1 MKKFLFSGSFDPITN
16 GHMDIIERAA
26 LLCDKLVVGIITNP
40 SKHCMFSTDEKI
52 EMIRKVTAH
61 IENVEV
67 DNFGGLLAD
76 YVRDKQFDG
85 VVRGLR
91 TSHDFDYEMQ
101 MANINARLYDKFES
115 IFLMARPELTYVS
128 SSNIKEIILFKG
140 NVEGLVPDV
149 VLEEIKKKTQK

>member
-1 MKKFLFSGSFDPITN
+1 MKAFLFSGSFDPITN

-40 SKHCMFSTDEKI
+40 AKNCMFTTEEKI
-52 EMIRKVTAH
+52 EMIKKVTAH
-61 IENVEV
+61 IGNVEV
-67 DNFGGLLAD
+67 DSFGGLLAD

-91 TSHDFDYEMQ
+91 TSLDFDYEMQ
-101 MANINARLYDKFES
+101 MANINTRLYDKFES
-115 IFLMARPELTYVS
+115 IFLMARPQLTYVS
-128 SSNIKEIILFKG
+128 SSNIKEIVLFKG